1 MILISLDILS
11 RKPCGFRHTVVHK
24 EKNMAKVSKKK
35 TFTAKG
41 IINVEGDKIAIEVE
55 DIENPIVLSDYV
67 KDFDGKEVSIS
78 FSQIED
84 IL

>member
-1 MILISLDILS
+1 
-11 RKPCGFRHTVVHK
+11 
-24 EKNMAKVSKKK
+24 MAKVSKKK

-41 IINVEGDKIAIEVE
+41 IINVEGDKITIEVE
-55 DIENPIVLSDYV
+55 DVESPIVLSEYV
-67 KDFDGKEVSIS
+67 SDFDGKEVSIN

>member
-1 MILISLDILS
+1 
-11 RKPCGFRHTVVHK
+11 
-24 EKNMAKVSKKK
+24 MAKVSKKK

-41 IINVEGDKIAIEVE
+41 IINVEGDKITIEVE